1 VTDDLREFV
10 RFRYGDLL
18 RTAYLLTGSSHA
30 AEDLVQ
36 TALLGAMRRWEQIE
50 DPMAYLR
57 RAMVN
62 HRVSIWRRIGS
73 REVITAALPDSVTRR
88 MARPDDSA
96 TVAQRDELLTAL
108 GTLPAR
114 MRAVLVL
121 RYWEDISEA
130 ETAEILGCSVG
141 TVKSHA
147 SRGLVRLR
155 AVLESGTARHS
166 GRVAPQ
172 IAGGHS

>member
-1 VTDDLREFV
+1 VTEDFREFV

-18 RTAYLLTGSSHA
+18 RTAFLLTGSSHA

-36 TALLGAMRRWEQIE
+36 TALLGAMRRWERIE

-62 HRVSIWRRIGS
+62 QRVSVWRRISS
-73 REVITAALPDSVTRR
+73 REVVTAVLPDSVARR
-88 MARPDDSA
+88 MAQPDDST

-130 ETAEILGCSVG
+130 ETAEILSCSVG
-141 TVKSHA
+141 TVKSQA

-155 AVLESGTARHS
+155 TVLEAGTARRS
-166 GRVAPQ
+166 GPVAPQ